1 MSLEETRQKILEDDQ
16 FILSELP
23 KIQELFKMKRIIRYN
38 RTRQEEI
45 DTESD
50 AEHVYG
56 MFSLVDYFLPLESD
70 GSWDYARAQQLALY
84 HDIDEILTG
93 DRIGYLK
100 TEADRAQEYNAQQ
113 EVVKLL
119 PEIMRTR
126 ASAVI
131 KEYEEQGTIESKFVK
146 AIDKIEPLFHLINE
160 NGKEILRINKTT
172 YSQNRS
178 IKDRYVADFP
188 YIKRFNEVLSVYM
201 LKNGFFAPE

>member
-1 MSLEETRQKILEDDQ
+1 
-16 FILSELP
+16 
-23 KIQELFKMKRIIRYN
+23 MKRIIRYN